1 MNVSHVPA
9 AVCNNMRTGVQILG
23 KQACTK
29 IILETQFINLTVIPD
44 EDKLTLH
51 RNKRILQ
58 L

>member
-9 AVCNNMRTGVQILG
+9 AVCNNMRTGEQIVG
-23 KQACTK
+23 KGACTN
-29 IILETQFINLTVIPD
+29 IMLETQFINLTVIPD

>member
-9 AVCNNMRTGVQILG
+9 VMCSYMRTDEQILCER
-23 KQACTK
+23 ACTN
-29 IILETQFINLTVIPD
+29 IMLETQFTNLTVIPD

-51 RNKRILQ
+51 RNNRILQ